1 MKARLLLA
9 AASVFCLM
17 LTAHAQFPPAENP
30 AQSSAHRP
38 DSVQFLFPDQ
48 ISIPAKKPNTVELH
62 FRVASGM
69 HINSHTPHS
78 KLLIAT
84 NLIVPE
90 ASGMTISTVDFPAGA
105 DYSFAFS
112 PNEKLSVYAGEFVLK
127 ATIEA
132 QPGQHLLQTLL
143 RYQACDSN
151 SCYPPKTIP
160 VAMNVT
166 AK

>member
-1 MKARLLLA
+1 MKARLLVA
-9 AASVFCLM
+9 AASAFCLM
-17 LTAHAQFPPAENP
+17 LAAHAQFPPAENA

-48 ISIPAKKPNTVELH
+48 ISIPAKMPSAVELH

-90 ASGMTISTVDFPAGA
+90 AAGMTISTVDFPAGA
-105 DYSFAFS
+105 DYSFSFS
-112 PNEKLSVYAGEFVLK
+112 PNEKLSVYAGDFVLK

-132 QPGQHLLQTLL
+132 QPGQHLLQALL